1 MHNLLDYPSLYNSSK
16 ENFKDSYEE
25 YFKAKT
31 YNNDYL
37 FQFTNKLFSFFLRA
51 FDSGFYLTP
60 NVFLR
65 KDIFCQMN
73 AKIDCLHQK
82 YDTYKRINEKID
94 GLMILVKSNVI
105 TMDNIDKLCNFF
117 NEVQMTFSKE
127 ISIVRPVAGG
137 YNRNN
142 VLI

>member
-1 MHNLLDYPSLYNSSK
+1 MNSSK
-16 ENFKDSYEE
+16 ENFKEAYEE
-25 YFKAKT
+25 YFKAKA
-31 YNNDYL
+31 YNNDHL
-37 FQFTNKLFSFFLRA
+37 FLFTNKIFSFFLKA

-105 TMDNIDKLCNFF
+105 TMDNIDKLLLFF

-127 ISIVRPVAGG
+127 ISIVKPVALG
-137 YNRNN
+137 YTRTN
-142 VLI
+142 VLMIYYIILLL